1 MITVADIMAL
11 PAFKEVECLTPIIE
25 GNQRIVRNVG
35 ILDTPPH
42 TNAYDDFFPGDFVVT
57 NLGFAFNDTE
67 LAERSLTILM
77 ERNVAAIGIRNFGNM
92 VFTNKLIEASQK
104 TRIPIYLYKMPY
116 NEVIAYQALDLIRR
130 DEQQSDKSHLI
141 DNLLSDH
148 NDTLTREKLFEL
160 GGLTG
165 ATIQFAAIKP
175 RNTDECSLY
184 ALLDLAGQCITD
196 FKRDVPGVV
205 CAFSC
210 RYRDSVVMAITY
222 DRPAESLHPESQT
235 ELARRLSSL
244 GTYVGIG
251 EEGSLSDG
259 DLGLREALAALDTA
273 VLEKNPLVSWT
284 NLRFDAFR
292 SAGASSRL
300 FCRVANFHQ
309 RELRAYDAER
319 GTELFDT
326 CVAVTRA
333 FGDLKEAAEA
343 LCVHIN
349 TVRYRIGKVKSVFKM
364 EDYSER
370 EFMTFLQVVFLEQSD
385 PRVGREE

>member
-11 PAFKEVECLTPIIE
+11 PAFDEVELLTPIPE
-25 GNQRIVRNVG
+25 GSQRIVRNVG

-42 TNAYDDFFPGDFVVT
+42 NNIYDDFFPGDFVVT
-57 NLGFAFNDTE
+57 NLGFALDNVD
-67 LAERSLTILM
+67 LAERSLMLLM
-77 ERNVAAIGIRNFGNM
+77 ERNVAAIGIR
-92 VFTNKLIEASQK
+92 KLGDMEFSEQVIEASK
-104 TRIPIYLYKMPY
+104 RWSVPVYLYKMPY
-116 NEVIAYQALDLIRR
+116 NEVIAYQSLDLIRR
-130 DEQQSDKSHLI
+130 DELQSDKSHLI

-160 GGLTG
+160 GALTG
-165 ATIQFAAIKP
+165 ASIQFAAIKP
-175 RNTDECSLY
+175 RATDELSLY
-184 ALLDLAGQCITD
+184 ALLDLAGQCVAD
-196 FKRDVPGVV
+196 FKRDVNGVV

-210 RYRDSVVMAITY
+210 RYRASVVIAITY
-222 DRPAESLHPESQT
+222 ERPAESLYPESQA
-235 ELARRLSSL
+235 ELARRLSAL
-244 GTYVGIG
+244 GAYVGVG

-273 VLEKNPLVSWT
+273 VIERKPLVFWT

-300 FCRVANFHQ
+300 FSRVADFHQ
-309 RELRAYDAER
+309 RELREHDATH
-319 GTELFDT
+319 GTELFET

-349 TVRYRIGKVKSVFKM
+349 TVRYRISKVKSVFQM

-385 PRVGREE
+385 PRVGH

>member
-11 PAFKEVECLTPIIE
+11 PAFDQVELLTPIPD
-25 GNQRIVRNVG
+25 GSQRIVRNVG

-42 TNAYDDFFPGDFVVT
+42 NNTYDDFLPGELIVT
-57 NLGFAFNDTE
+57 NLGFTLGDAD
-67 LAERSLTILM
+67 LAEQALIILM
-77 ERNVAAIGIRNFGNM
+77 QRNVAAIAIKNINDLTLSQR
-92 VFTNKLIEASQK
+92 VIEASK
-104 TRIPIYLYKMPY
+104 RYGVPGYTYEKPY
-116 NEVIAYQALDLIRR
+116 HEVVAYQSLDLIRR
-130 DEQQSDKSHLI
+130 DEQQTDKSHLI

-148 NDTLTREKLFEL
+148 NDVITREKLFEL

-175 RNTDECSLY
+175 RLADGCSLY
-184 ALLDLAGQCITD
+184 ALLDLAGQCIAH
-196 FKRDVPGVV
+196 FKRDVKGVV

-210 RYRDSVVMAITY
+210 RYRDRIVIAITY
-222 DRPAESLHPESQT
+222 ERPAESLHPQSQT
-235 ELARRLSSL
+235 ELANRLSSL
-244 GTYVGIG
+244 GAYVGIG
-251 EEGSLSDG
+251 EEGFLSDG

-273 VLEKNPLVSWT
+273 VLEKNPLVFWT

-300 FCRVANFHQ
+300 FCRVADFHQ
-309 RELRAYDAER
+309 RELREYDDIH
-319 GTELFDT
+319 GTELFET

-333 FGDLKEAAEA
+333 FGDLKEAAET

-364 EDYSER
+364 DDYSER

-385 PRVGREE
+385 PRIR